1 MTKLAVIVLVTAVTT
16 LALTAAEVEQ
26 RTIKT
31 EGGQL
36 SLVVPKGWPAH
47 ETRVGSRGVPFH
59 RFAPA
64 DTNFEFLLYFNYP
77 SSRRTNVLA
86 DSGLEGFLK
95 SSLSTITK
103 DSVEPH
109 RFGARKDVVYAWF
122 TDRVRKPGEYYYF
135 TRGVRLIGTNV
146 LEFSLFS
153 NNSSPMSNTLAVVES
168 VKIRGNGNEKK

>member
-1 MTKLAVIVLVTAVTT
+1 MISVAALAS

-26 RTIKT
+26 RIIKT
-31 EGGQL
+31 EGGQIAL
-36 SLVVPKGWPAH
+36 AVPKGWPALQ
-47 ETRVGSRGVPFH
+47 TRVNSRGAPYY

-77 SSRRTNVLA
+77 SPRRTNALA

-95 SSLSTITK
+95 SSLSHLTK
-103 DSVEPH
+103 DEVEPH

-122 TDRVRKPGEYYYF
+122 TDRVRKPGEFYYF
-135 TRGVRLIGTNV
+135 TRGIRLIGTNV

-153 NNSSPMSNTLAVVES
+153 TDSSPMSNTLAVVES
-168 VKIRGNGNEKK
+168 VKVLGSGNEKKN